1 MENLRAAPAMATNPT
16 PTNDTELLHLCGQ
29 VVQGCLELESETGTQ
44 DTTAALL
51 QERLRSAHADL
62 AEVEKHKAERSRL
75 RRELREWDMESER
88 VLGRCRLRLAALFGN
103 GFNDQ
108 WEAAGFPDG
117 STMVPEV
124 FAKRLALLAQL
135 AAYFTAKPEH
145 ESQDMRATT
154 AICEM
159 THQSLSGLRAD
170 VDHHKSILQNAVQ
183 KKNAA
188 LKLLRQRLRRVIGE
202 LGLVLA
208 ADDVRW
214 RRFGLN
220 PPAGE
225 PLPEP
230 VAQVTL
236 TALGQGSLRVQWP
249 PALQALRYHVQSRM
263 MGGEFA
269 TRSTVAG
276 TEALLQDLPPGEF
289 IEVRVIAATAQEEA
303 APSPAS
309 AALVG

>member
-1 MENLRAAPAMATNPT
+1 MATNPT
-16 PTNDTELLHLCGQ
+16 PTNDAELLLLCKQ
-29 VVQGCLELESETGTQ
+29 LVQGCLELEGKTGIE
-44 DTTAALL
+44 DTAKPLL
-51 QERLRSAHADL
+51 RKVLASAHADL

-75 RRELREWDMESER
+75 RQELRAWDKESER

-103 GFNDQ
+103 GFNEQ
-108 WEAAGFPDG
+108 WEAAGFPDR

-124 FAKRLALLAQL
+124 FAKRLALLAHL
-135 AAYFTAKPEH
+135 SAYFTAKPEH

-183 KKNAA
+183 KKNAT
-188 LKLLRQRLRRVIGE
+188 LKRLRQHLRRVIGE
-202 LGLVLA
+202 LGQVLA

-225 PLPEP
+225 PMPEP

-249 PALQALRYHVQSRM
+249 PARHALRYHVQTRM
-263 MGGEFA
+263 LGGGEFA
-269 TRSTVAG
+269 TRSSVPG
-276 TEALLQDLPPGEF
+276 TETLLQDLPPGEI
-289 IEVRVIAATAQEEA
+289 IEVCVIAANTQEEA

-309 AALVG
+309 AVLAG